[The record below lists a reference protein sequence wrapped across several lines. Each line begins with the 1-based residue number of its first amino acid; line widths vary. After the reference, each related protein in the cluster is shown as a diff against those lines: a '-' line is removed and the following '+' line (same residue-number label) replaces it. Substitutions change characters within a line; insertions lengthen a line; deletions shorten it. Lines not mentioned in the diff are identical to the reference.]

1 MLKFEIGSEIKRP
14 VEEVFAYL
22 TDPTTVPEWNSSVL
36 ECRAEPAGPLRVG
49 SKMHTV
55 GSILGRRLE
64 PALEV
69 TELVP
74 NRKLV
79 YKTTSPFPLAGT
91 YLTEPTVGG
100 TKVTIE
106 VVAEPGG
113 FFKLAEPVLGRITKK
128 QFEVQLETIK
138 ELLEA
143 REATRVGD

>member
-1 MLKFEIGSEIKRP
+1 MLKLEVSSEIKRP
-14 VEEVFAYL
+14 VEEVFAYW
-22 TDPTTVPEWNSSVL
+22 TDPAAVPEWNSAVL
-36 ECRAEPAGPLRVG
+36 ECRAEPPGPLRVG

-64 PALEV
+64 STLEV

-79 YKTTSPFPLAGT
+79 YKTNSPFALAAT
-91 YLTEPTVGG
+91 YLTEPTAGG
-100 TKVTIE
+100 TKVSVD

-113 FFKLAEPVLGRITKK
+113 FFKVAEPVLGRLTKK
-128 QFEVQLETIK
+128 QFEMQLETIK

-143 REATRVGD
+143 REPTRVGN